1 MTATEAAPTPPPPI
15 FAAST
20 TGDYDLVQAELA
32 KDASV
37 ATLLTDGG
45 RSALS
50 LAAAKGHT
58 KIVKTLLEANA
69 VDSSVAGWTAAHHAA
84 FGGHADVLAAL
95 FAKQMVPAATVGGV
109 ISPLLL
115 AASKGHVSCLAL
127 LLDAAPA
134 SINTAVDAHGR
145 TALMLAATSGSA
157 EAIEFLKEKGANLNA
172 ISQDGKT
179 ALMWAVAAHK
189 PLTLAALA
197 KLGADP
203 DIAAPL
209 PDVIIPGQ
217 DRSKG
222 ETAFDMVS
230 QKTAKDP
237 TMRVMMKWF
246 DAWNAARKEDP
257 KALPP
262 DMYPMPW
269 ITHAYVTK
277 EKEER
282 EAAEAAAKADEPAIE
297 EVKTGEGEK
306 DEDDIF
312 GDEDV
317 QPAVEAGMGKM
328 KIEEVTPGEES
339 VKKEAEEAQK
349 AVANAQDLDELD

>member
-1 MTATEAAPTPPPPI
+1 M
-15 FAAST
+15 
-20 TGDYDLVQAELA
+20 
-32 KDASV
+32 
-37 ATLLTDGG
+37 
-45 RSALS
+45 
-50 LAAAKGHT
+50 
-58 KIVKTLLEANA
+58 KTLLDANA

-145 TALMLAATSGSA
+145 TLMLAATSGSA

-209 PDVIIPGQ
+209 PDVIIPARTAQ
-217 DRSKG
+217 RR

-257 KALPP
+257 EGVAAGHVPYAV
-262 DMYPMPW
+262 DYPR
-269 ITHAYVTK
+269 ACYK
-277 EKEER
+277 GEGGEGGGG
-282 EAAEAAAKADEPAIE
+282 AAAKADEPAIE

-317 QPAVEAGMGKM
+317 QPAVEAGLGKM
-328 KIEEVTPGEES
+328 KIEEVTPGERS
-339 VKKEAEEAQK
+339 KKEAEEAQK